1 MWAEQIIF
9 TITLK
14 KKKKALKANESK
26 CDVQKALSRRTN
38 ADYFHIQ

>member
-9 TITLK
+9 TITL